1 LFRLALALGQPDPYA
16 MADAMPARVFNHWR
30 HYYLIEPFGQ
40 WRDNYHAGL
49 ISAILAN
56 VNRSSKSEPVTHN
69 DFMFMDPESAA
80 EHEEEKAAIAMRQFM
95 GSLEA
100 KAEGQKR
107 DKERQAAKHER
118 TAAKAKSGKRRKT

>member
-1 LFRLALALGQPDPYA
+1 

-49 ISAILAN
+49 VSAILAN
-56 VNRSSKSEPVTHN
+56 VNRSSKSDPVSHN
-69 DFMFMDPESAA
+69 DFMFMDPETAA
-80 EHEEEKAAIAMRQFM
+80 EHEEEKAAAAMRQFM
-95 GSLEA
+95 GGLEA

-107 DKERQAAKHER
+107 EKALQAAKNDR
-118 TAAKAKSGKRRKT
+118 AKSKGKSGKRGKA